1 MESTQLAVNEGS
13 EVVVSGP
20 APAVLNQE
28 EVPVTTAPEIST
40 IPAVEG
46 AFRIP
51 SALTVLAKQ
60 FLSPV
65 FGNMTMDH
73 LKATMRSFSFFLVG
87 CIVWNLC
94 ISDTLVFQLQH
105 ACYEPSQKHPH
116 HEDAGHDAA
125 GPLALPSYFDG

>member
-1 MESTQLAVNEGS
+1 VYTFFADYICRFKLSAESTIMDSTQLAVNEGS
-13 EVVVSGP
+13 EVVASEP

-73 LKATMRSFSFFLVG
+73 MKATMRSISVFFSGLGSLDFMH
-87 CIVWNLC
+87 
-94 ISDTLVFQLQH
+94 S
-105 ACYEPSQKHPH
+105 
-116 HEDAGHDAA
+116 
-125 GPLALPSYFDG
+125 